1 MVPPQWWF
9 YGFLVHWVKR
19 RFLVFLLSFFIN
31 YVVTSAFYLR
41 DKSFTNDR
49 NHHWYTIG
57 TSLTFAYTTEAVRGR
72 DSWPVALTLTHLPWL
87 GHRGHW
93 PARCRAS
100 ESVVVSENWKR
111 EMDWT
116 TDSIDGDSGLYTSQ
130 GARVPEGTCLFGLTL
145 SYNVAANDAIN
156 LLSN

>member
-1 MVPPQWWF
+1 MVSLQWRF

-19 RFLVFLLSFFIN
+19 RLRLSFFLRKSFLVFLLSFFIN

-100 ESVVVSENWKR
+100 ERERCCEWKLKEGNGLNNWFHWWGFWFIYKPR
-111 EMDWT
+111 
-116 TDSIDGDSGLYTSQ
+116 GK
-130 GARVPEGTCLFGLTL
+130 GARRDMPLRIDPF
-145 SYNVAANDAIN
+145 I
-156 LLSN
+156 